1 MLPPDRLVQAGI
13 SELPCIGDGR
23 QSGTSAS
30 PSILNASPEAT
41 VGGGLAFLKTGDRV
55 RIDLNTCTVNVLIS
69 DRELAQ
75 RKKDWKQTRPDPPN
89 ALAGNLSPKC
99 GATRRWRVSGIGSQ
113 IPECTRQHPASFALN
128 LCLVIFPTPEE
139 YTVLVLSLKVGVLC
153 VVISLPFAVLLGWVL
168 ARKNFRG
175 KLILDGLCHLPLVL
189 PPVVVGYL
197 LLLLL
202 GRRGFLGQIL
212 SDWFGLQIAFT
223 WRGAVLAA
231 AVVGFPLMLRAVRLA
246 IESVDP
252 RLERAEI
259 YAHIAALRAFF
270 SITLRLAA
278 PGVLVGSLLTF
289 ARSLGEFGATITFVS
304 NIDPQTHPQPHR

>member
-1 MLPPDRLVQAGI
+1 MILP
-13 SELPCIGDGR
+13 
-23 QSGTSAS
+23 TS
-30 PSILNASPEAT
+30 
-41 VGGGLAFLKTGDRV
+41 
-55 RIDLNTCTVNVLIS
+55 
-69 DRELAQ
+69 
-75 RKKDWKQTRPDPPN
+75 
-89 ALAGNLSPKC
+89 
-99 GATRRWRVSGIGSQ
+99 
-113 IPECTRQHPASFALN
+113 
-128 LCLVIFPTPEE
+128 EE
-139 YTVLVLSLKVGVLC
+139 YTVLVLSLKVGLLC
-153 VVISLPFAVLLGWVL
+153 VIISLPFAVLLGWVL

-212 SDWFGLQIAFT
+212 SDWFGVQIAFT

-252 RLERAEI
+252 RLERA
-259 YAHIAALRAFF
+259 ARTLGANPLRAFF
-270 SITLRLAA
+270 SITLRLAT
-278 PGVLVGSLLTF
+278 PGVLVGSLLAF

-304 NIDPQTHPQPHR
+304 NIAGETRTLPLAIFTYINQPDGEAAAARLVILSIILSLGALIASEAIARKMKN